1 MKCNVC
7 GSDNVEGSIFCED
20 CGSKLSAP
28 APVIA
33 AAPAA
38 APAPFAPAPVV
49 EAPAV
54 TPAPFTAAAS
64 ATPVVETPVAA
75 APVATPAVAP
85 VAAAP
90 AAAPAV
96 SDKICPA
103 CGAHNEAGS
112 KFCEDCGATLGGA
125 STPVATPSVSNE
137 STAVKA
143 APAAAPRLIMP
154 NGVEIPITAEHTLL
168 GRQSPADNI
177 YPEIDLTELD
187 PESYVSRRHGQIT
200 RQGSKYLYEDVGS
213 YNGSFINGNR
223 LQFGIQTELHDCDT
237 IRLGRTEM
245 TFRA

>member
-20 CGSKLSAP
+20 CGSKLAAP

-38 APAPFAPAPVV
+38 APAPFTPAPAAAPTPAA
-49 EAPAV
+49 APAS
-54 TPAPFTAAAS
+54 APFTAAVA
-64 ATPVVETPVAA
+64 AAPVVETPA
-75 APVATPAVAP
+75 APAP
-85 VAAAP
+85 P
-90 AAAPAV
+90 AAAPTV
-96 SDKICPA
+96 SGKICPA
-103 CGAHNEAGS
+103 CGANNEVGS
-112 KFCEDCGATLGGA
+112 KFCEDCGATLGENTA
-125 STPVATPSVSNE
+125 PVATPVVTDE
-137 STAVKA
+137 PTVGKTV
-143 APAAAPRLIMP
+143 PAASAPRLIMP

-177 YPEIDLTELD
+177 FPEIDLTELD

-213 YNGSFINGNR
+213 SNGSFINGTR
-223 LQFGIQTELHDCDT
+223 LQSGIQTELHDCDM

>member
-33 AAPAA
+33 AAPVA
-38 APAPFAPAPVV
+38 APAPFAPAPAV
-49 EAPAV
+49 EA
-54 TPAPFTAAAS
+54 PAPFTAAAS
-64 ATPVVETPVAA
+64 ATPVVENPVPAA
-75 APVATPAVAP
+75 SVATPVDAP
-85 VAAAP
+85 VAATP
-90 AAAPAV
+90 AI
-96 SDKICPA
+96 SEKICPA

-112 KFCEDCGATLGGA
+112 KFCEDCGSTLGEA
-125 STPVATPSVSNE
+125 SSAAAAPVVSNE
-137 STAVKA
+137 TTTVKA
-143 APAAAPRLIMP
+143 APAAAAPRLIMP

-200 RQGSKYLYEDVGS
+200 RQGSKYLYEDVS
-213 YNGSFINGNR
+213 SSNGSFINGNR
-223 LQFGIQTELHDCDT
+223 LQSGIQTELHDCDT

>member
-20 CGSKLSAP
+20 CGSKLAAP

-38 APAPFAPAPVV
+38 APAPFTPAPA
-49 EAPAV
+49 AA
-54 TPAPFTAAAS
+54 PAPFTAAVA
-64 ATPVVETPVAA
+64 AAPVVETPA
-75 APVATPAVAP
+75 APAAPATP
-85 VAAAP
+85 AAP
-90 AAAPAV
+90 AAAPTV
-96 SDKICPA
+96 SGKICPA
-103 CGAHNEAGS
+103 CGANNEAGS
-112 KFCEDCGATLGGA
+112 KFCEDCGATLGENA
-125 STPVATPSVSNE
+125 APVATPAAADEPTIGKVVP
-137 STAVKA
+137 TAS
-143 APAAAPRLIMP
+143 APRLIMP

-177 YPEIDLTELD
+177 FPEIDLTELD

-213 YNGSFINGNR
+213 SNGSFINGTR
-223 LQFGIQTELHDCDT
+223 LQSGIQTELHDCDM

>member
-33 AAPAA
+33 AAPVA
-38 APAPFAPAPVV
+38 APAPFAPAPAV
-49 EAPAV
+49 EA
-54 TPAPFTAAAS
+54 PAPFTAAAS
-64 ATPVVETPVAA
+64 ATPVVENPVPAA
-75 APVATPAVAP
+75 SVATPVDAP
-85 VAAAP
+85 VAATP
-90 AAAPAV
+90 AI
-96 SDKICPA
+96 SEKICPA

-112 KFCEDCGATLGGA
+112 KFCEDCGSTLGEA
-125 STPVATPSVSNE
+125 SSAAAAPVVSNE
-137 STAVKA
+137 PTTVKA
-143 APAAAPRLIMP
+143 APAAAAPRLIMP

-187 PESYVSRRHGQIT
+187 PESYVSRRHGKIT
-200 RQGSKYLYEDVGS
+200 RQGSKYLYEDVS
-213 YNGSFINGNR
+213 SSNGSFINGNR
-223 LQFGIQTELHDCDT
+223 LQSGIQTELHDCDT